1 MTEEIVLTKAD
12 RLDEPKPNPINPET
26 MFRRIIIAPMNM
38 FDSNDSVNEQ
48 FNNKDSVNEQFNN
61 KDSINE
67 QFKNKDS
74 INEQFHKTKFDKKPR
89 VVIFTSPLFSPS
101 KQKQHISSILENIEQ
116 QNNVSVKNDELQDIM
131 FKYFSLIICLIILI
145 SMTSIVF
152 IKFLGVKQKYD
163 SIIQIS
169 D

>member
-12 RLDEPKPNPINPET
+12 RLDEPTPEPINPEV
-26 MFRRIIIAPMNM
+26 MFRRIIITPMNI
-38 FDSNDSVNEQ
+38 FD
-48 FNNKDSVNEQFNN
+48 NKE
-61 KDSINE
+61 SINE
-67 QFKNKDS
+67 HFNN
-74 INEQFHKTKFDKKPR
+74 NESRKTKFDKKPR
-89 VVIFTSPLFSPS
+89 VVIFSSPSFQHS
-101 KQKQHISSILENIEQ
+101 KQKQYISSQLDNIER
-116 QNNVSVKNDELQDIM
+116 QNESLVKNDELQDVM

-163 SIIQIS
+163 LMGQIS